1 MGAGSPVAGGV
12 LGSSW
17 RFGGCRRGDRKTV
30 SMEWVLDWDRIA
42 NLFVVLTPF
51 FVAIG
56 AGCKH
61 LLDRAERREAA
72 RRDAEDERR
81 AAERKEMKE
90 EREGLYDAVRA
101 EAERSAANA
110 QRMRELY
117 EAELDRAITLRLALA
132 EAARREAHL
141 QETIINLNAKVDRLQ
156 SEISALRRELD
167 DASHPR
173 SET

>member
-1 MGAGSPVAGGV
+1 
-12 LGSSW
+12 
-17 RFGGCRRGDRKTV
+17 
-30 SMEWVLDWDRIA
+30 MEWVLDWDRIA

-51 FVAIG
+51 FLAIG
-56 AGCKH
+56 AGCKY
-61 LLDRAERREAA
+61 LIDRSDRRDAA
-72 RRDAEDERR
+72 RRKAEEELR
-81 AAERKEMKE
+81 ET
-90 EREGLYDAVRA
+90 EREEMREARNSFYEAVRL